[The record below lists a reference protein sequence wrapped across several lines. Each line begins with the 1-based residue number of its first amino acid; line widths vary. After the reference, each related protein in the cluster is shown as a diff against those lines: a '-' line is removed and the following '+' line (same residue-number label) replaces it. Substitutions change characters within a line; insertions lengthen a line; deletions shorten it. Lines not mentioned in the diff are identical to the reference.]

1 MTYTILPLKLKTVI
15 SKPHSCKGSTYD
27 STFFLLVLGISNA
40 GKKKERIFQPRD
52 PWKTKVQKK
61 RKKKDR

>member
-15 SKPHSCKGSTYD
+15 SKPHSFKGSTYD
-27 STFFLLVLGISNA
+27 STFFLLVLGISDA
-40 GKKKERIFQPRD
+40 GKRKKRVFQPRD

-61 RKKKDR
+61 RGEKR